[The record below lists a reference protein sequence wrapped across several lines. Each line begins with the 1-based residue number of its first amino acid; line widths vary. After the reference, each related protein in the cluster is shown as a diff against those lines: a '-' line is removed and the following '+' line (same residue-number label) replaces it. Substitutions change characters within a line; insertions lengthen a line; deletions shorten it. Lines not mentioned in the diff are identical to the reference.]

1 MSFVFLL
8 LFLLQSALV
17 VVSCATTINQPTPP
31 ENYNGPIA
39 AQPVI
44 QQGDY
49 WIYQRGDS
57 TRAKSTRLLSNL
69 DFPLWIGKTWRYES
83 GARRPSQPPTSTASP
98 IPAWVECYV
107 VAFRDVTVPA
117 GSFGAFQCECQC
129 RLIGGE
135 GFYQEGCGV
144 WTIWYVPEVKNVA
157 KTKTESTASSF
168 ELVEYKVSDRISDER
183 RKMEDE
189 KGKIGQAKEPEIPA
203 KVIRTVPEDGSEN
216 LPSSLKEIV
225 IVFDQP
231 MSKAS
236 NINCSPAFYPDAP
249 AGRTCSEG
257 GTYWRDDRTFVVQLT
272 RGLKP
277 NQRYSFGVNP
287 RVGGRN
293 MT

>member
-17 VVSCATTINQPTPP
+17 VVSCGTTINQPTPP
-31 ENYNGPIA
+31 ENYQGPIA

-57 TRAKSTRLLSNL
+57 TRAKSSRLLSNL

-83 GARRPSQPPTSTASP
+83 GARRLSQPPSTASS

-107 VAFRDVTVPA
+107 SAFREVTVPA

-135 GFYQEGCGV
+135 AFYQEGCGV
-144 WTIWYVPEVKNVA
+144 WTIWYVPEVKNVV

-168 ELVEYKVSDRISDER
+168 ELVAYKVSDRISDEQK
-183 RKMEDE
+183 KMEDE
-189 KGKIGQAKEPEIPA
+189 KEDWTSQRAGNPGQSDSHSPGGWERKPA
-203 KVIRTVPEDGSEN
+203 DIVKGDRHCLRSADVE
-216 LPSSLKEIV
+216 SLEH
-225 IVFDQP
+225 Q
-231 MSKAS
+231 
-236 NINCSPAFYPDAP
+236 
-249 AGRTCSEG
+249 
-257 GTYWRDDRTFVVQLT
+257 
-272 RGLKP
+272 
-277 NQRYSFGVNP
+277 
-287 RVGGRN
+287 
-293 MT
+293 